1 MKVHLFG
8 AVSSPSCSNYALRKA
23 ADDSETLLV
32 LRPQMFRETF
42 LR

>member
-1 MKVHLFG
+1 MNVHLFG
-8 AVSSPSCSNYALRKA
+8 AVSQVLIMRYERQLMTLKR
-23 ADDSETLLV
+23 LLV

>member
-1 MKVHLFG
+1 MNVHLFG
-8 AVSSPSCSNYALRKA
+8 AVSQAVLTMCYERQLMTLKR
-23 ADDSETLLV
+23 LLV